1 MTYITCEIWWNELR
15 DGWTIPQDKGN
26 PWTVCSSTFSEIN
39 CVCLAFLGL
48 FRVLNI
54 VNSTFGI
61 ILSNYLTRFPGFS
74 KVQPKRNLYES
85 YDIVL
90 NVLPLKIVN
99 LVAAVILGGGN
110 ISERAVE
117 HFLMQLGEVGDFSRP
132 MRCLKSHF
140 WGMTES
146 LKWLSYINAQSNH

>member
-1 MTYITCEIWWNELR
+1 M
-15 DGWTIPQDKGN
+15 
-26 PWTVCSSTFSEIN
+26 
-39 CVCLAFLGL
+39 CLAFLGL

-90 NVLPLKIVN
+90 NVLSLKIVN

-110 ISERAVE
+110 ISE
-117 HFLMQLGEVGDFSRP
+117 
-132 MRCLKSHF
+132 
-140 WGMTES
+140 
-146 LKWLSYINAQSNH
+146 